1 MFGASTRSRVGLLA
15 AATLIIGGLMAST
28 TVTASGSADWTT
40 AGNGL
45 NNWRS
50 QPDETTI
57 NRSNVSTLAPKWVYH
72 PGGDVSATPSVR
84 DGAVYVPDWT
94 GHVEKLDAATGNVIW
109 RVNLNAATG
118 IPATAGLVT
127 SRSTPT
133 IQGSTVLV
141 GTQRGAR
148 LVALDASTGA
158 VKWVTTV
165 DSNPFAI
172 LTQSSVVHANV
183 VYQGVASN
191 EEAATAFI
199 PNYQC
204 CSFRGNMNAI
214 DLKTGAIIWTTYMTP
229 PPGAGTDRYSGNAIW
244 SSTPVVDLSRKSVYV
259 TTGNNYS
266 VPDSVST
273 CVAANPDH
281 ASTCSAADNLT
292 DAIVS
297 LDMATG
303 AVKWADKL
311 WDADAWNVAC
321 IFPVIN
327 GASCPTPTG
336 PDYDFG
342 QGAML
347 LKAKIGG
354 KQQDV
359 LVAGQKSGVFW
370 GVNPTT
376 GAVFWGTQAGPGGTL
391 GGLEWGS
398 ATDGKRIYFAIAN
411 NDAEPYLDNN
421 GNPRPGLG
429 NAGSWGAIDPATG
442 NIIWQIPDPNGSI
455 DPGAVSVANGVVYG
469 GSLAPNPVSPTFFA
483 LDAATGQIK
492 WSLASGGSVN
502 SGPAIADGVVYWGS
516 GYSNLG
522 LGSGNDAFY
531 ALSLGGH

>member
-183 VYQGVASN
+183 VYQGVAS
-191 EEAATAFI
+191 
-199 PNYQC
+199 
-204 CSFRGNMNAI
+204 
-214 DLKTGAIIWTTYMTP
+214 
-229 PPGAGTDRYSGNAIW
+229 NAIW